1 MQAGFY
7 FVTRNDMVGLMVA
20 DTQRRARAGRPA
32 SLDPGE
38 LIEVATALADEEGLE
53 AVTFRALAE
62 RLGVSP
68 MAVHRASGG
77 IEALRH
83 RLIAR
88 VVDESVAALDWTGPG
103 WRVRLET
110 FAVGLRD
117 LLMRH
122 PLVLEAHRRA
132 SLDTPAA
139 DDIAHRVVAALRDAG
154 LDEETAVYS
163 YAAVHDFVTGHAA
176 IRLGRG
182 DAELSE
188 IPAARR
194 AASVFDRH
202 HDPERRFRIGL
213 DLLLDGISAAVE
225 AGAR

>member
-1 MQAGFY
+1 
-7 FVTRNDMVGLMVA
+7 MVA
-20 DTQRRARAGRPA
+20 DSHRRARAGRPA
-32 SLDPGE
+32 SLDPAVLLE
-38 LIEVATALADEEGLE
+38 AATVLADEEGLE

-88 VVDESVAALDWTGPG
+88 VVDEGIAALEWAEPG
-103 WRVRLET
+103 WRARVEM
-110 FAVGLRD
+110 FALALRD

-132 SLDTPAA
+132 SLDTPDA
-139 DDIAHRVVAALRDAG
+139 DDIAHRIVATLRDAG
-154 LDEETAVYS
+154 LDEEAAVYS

-194 AASVFDRH
+194 AASVFDRY

-213 DLLLDGISAAVE
+213 DLLLDGIAQRLTR
-225 AGAR
+225 GAQ